1 MAPPDPVGPP
11 TFQPGPGS
19 GPGPG
24 PQPLSQECG
33 CGVADN
39 NQFLGFIGDAEEK
52 DVFFSTGK

>member
-24 PQPLSQECG
+24 PVPLSQECG
-33 CGVADN
+33 CVGDN

-52 DVFFSTGK
+52 DVFFDSGK